1 MPHPTQSSETSEQP
15 SSNFNL
21 ILVTEFDAP
30 QLFIFNTAEEVAA
43 CIRDYR
49 KTMKKFYTFVF
60 EGQQWKTTAG
70 RRNYLLS
77 PESDERIP
85 LFEEEPEIISEDG
98 VISN

>member
-1 MPHPTQSSETSEQP
+1 MPRLTQSSETSEQT
-15 SSNFNL
+15 SSSFNL

-60 EGQQWKTTAG
+60 EGQQWKTTTG

-77 PESDERIP
+77 PDADERIP
-85 LFEEEPEIISEDG
+85 LFEEELEVISDDG
-98 VISN
+98 VITN